1 MKGPRGVVV
10 KCQPTK
16 RLPDCTCIKKKTKRL
31 PDCTYI
37 EKKKN
42 DVRTFR
48 KPANRPLVVIATMAQ
63 RATLAV
69 ERTIDHARGVHQH
82 EGGRGRLGTYLQ
94 SHVVYE
100 GWPEVPQAI
109 EAHVRIPYE
118 CWAVLVHVRVTRGDN
133 GETVKSKSL
142 DPQVKAQKKKSYMR

>member
-100 GWPEVPQAI
+100 GWPEVPRPLNNGSPTSAGPSWSTSVSPGAI
-109 EAHVRIPYE
+109 MVKLSSVGATP
-118 CWAVLVHVRVTRGDN
+118 AVWTSRPST
-133 GETVKSKSL
+133 
-142 DPQVKAQKKKSYMR
+142 